1 MCLTRVRVHNS
12 FVRFELLN
20 ELNNNGDDNV
30 DIAPR
35 ETRGEALPPTSTS
48 RGLSTAGSL
57 FCFVLFLSVQMVGF
71 EVGLDL
77 HFPLVAVG

>member
-20 ELNNNGDDNV
+20 ELNNNGDDDD

-57 FCFVLFLSVQMVGF
+57 FFLLFLSVQMVGF